1 MQTTAAPAATESR
14 QRVYVIFAGLM
25 LVMLMASLDGTIVA
39 TALPTIVGDLGGLAH
54 LSWVVVGYL
63 LAETIITPLYGKLGD
78 LYGRKLLL
86 QSAVVIFLLGSVLCG
101 LSRNLPELILFRT
114 LQGIG
119 GGGLSVTSTAVIG
132 DVISPRERGRYQ
144 GIFGAVFAVAT
155 VIGPLLGGFFVD
167 HLSWRWIF
175 YVNLP
180 VGALALAVIA
190 VALPPIAA
198 RAAHKID
205 YLGTILIALG
215 LSGIVLFTSLG
226 GTTFAWSSPESI
238 GFLALGVLCLIGFV
252 FAERRAAE
260 PVLPLSLFR
269 NRVFTVT
276 SAIGLIVGLALFG
289 SVTYLPVF
297 LQVVQG
303 ASPTRSGLEML
314 PLMAGVLVTSVASG
328 FLISRWGR
336 YKIFPIIG
344 TAVTTVGLLLLAR
357 LGADSS
363 RPATWL
369 AMVVL
374 GLGLGMV
381 MQVLVIAVQNA
392 VDYRQLGVATSGA
405 TLFRLVGGS
414 LGTAIFANRLSAN
427 LARFLPPSAGAQ
439 GASLAQGN
447 PAALAALP
455 PALRHDIILAY
466 AHSLSPVFLVAA
478 PVTAV
483 AFVLTW
489 FLREVPLR
497 QTVEAGAT
505 NLEKGF
511 AMPQEPSSL
520 DLIERGLGR
529 IISREGAFQIY
540 ARIAARAGL
549 PTSPQAT
556 WLLVRLGEASPIS
569 ATALASRLRLAPSAL

>member
-1 MQTTAAPAATESR
+1 MHATASTVAPPAEESR
-14 QRVYVIFAGLM
+14 RRIYIIFAGLM

-39 TALPTIVGDLGGLAH
+39 TALPTIVGDLGGLSH

-86 QSAVVIFLLGSVLCG
+86 QGAVVIFLLGSALCG

-144 GIFGAVFAVAT
+144 GIFGAVFAVST

-198 RAAHKID
+198 RAEHRID

-238 GFLALGVLCLIGFV
+238 GFAALGVICLIGFV
-252 FAERRAAE
+252 FAERHAAE

-276 SAIGLIVGLALFG
+276 SAIGMIVGLALFG

-303 ASPTRSGLEML
+303 ASPTRSGLELL
-314 PLMAGVLVTSVASG
+314 PLMLGVLVTSVASG

-336 YKIFPIIG
+336 YKIFPIVG
-344 TAVTTVGLLLLAR
+344 TVVTTVGLLLLSR
-357 LGADSS
+357 LGADSG
-363 RPATWL
+363 RVTTWL

-374 GLGLGMV
+374 GLGLGLV
-381 MQVLVIAVQNA
+381 MQVLVVAVQNA

-414 LGTAIFANRLSAN
+414 LGTAMFGAIFANRLSAN
-427 LARFLPPSAGAQ
+427 LAQLLPASAGAQ

-455 PALRHDIILAY
+455 PELHRDIILAY
-466 AHSLSPVFLVAA
+466 AHSLGTVFLIAA
-478 PVTAV
+478 PITAV
-483 AFVLTW
+483 AFLLTW

-520 DLIERGLGR
+520 ELIERGLGR

-556 WLLVRLGEASPIS
+556 WLLVRLGEA
-569 ATALASRLRLAPSAL
+569 A